1 MTQELMTVDQ
11 SDIIERVI
19 IAGDLSKLQ
28 PADRVNYYRATC
40 DSLGLNPL
48 TKPFDYITLNNK
60 LTLYATRTATDQ
72 LRARNNVSVKPIER
86 RVDNDLGIYIVEV
99 EARSPDGRIDFATG
113 VVNIAGLRGDA
124 LANAFMK
131 AETKAKRRATL
142 SICGLGWMDETELET
157 VPAARRT
164 TVDDAGEIRDIA
176 PDSGPPASDKQR
188 RYIGALQDDLGW
200 HSEYMAQF
208 AKEHRIDLVALS
220 KADAG
225 YLIEQMKAALDEP
238 TKVAQKPAPQAPSA
252 DLVDLPEFAAAVK
265 RLRECERAVSVEPPP
280 FVWSKKQGMGALA
293 LERSAS
299 MSRLYT
305 WLLAQTDADAV
316 HQLPSLEEL
325 DDQGLI
331 DLAYATAGL

>member
-1 MTQELMTVDQ
+1 MTTDLIPINQAE
-11 SDIIERVI
+11 IIERVI

-28 PADRVNYYRATC
+28 PQDRVNYYRATC
-40 DSLGLNPL
+40 ESLGLNPL
-48 TKPFDYITLNNK
+48 TKPFDYITLNGK

-86 RVDNDLGIYIVEV
+86 RTDNDLGIYSVEV
-99 EARSPDGRIDFATG
+99 EASAPDGRIDFATG

-164 TVDDAGEIRDIA
+164 SVDDAGEIRDIA
-176 PDSGPPASDKQR
+176 PDNSPPASDKQR
-188 RYIGALQDDLGW
+188 RFIAGLQDDLGW

-208 AKEHRIDLVALS
+208 AKEQRIDLVAMS
-220 KADAG
+220 KNDASA
-225 YLIEQMKAALDEP
+225 LIEQMQRLRDEDTKTQAPDPAQVASIKKLRNCERQTSGDPPMFTQDQAKDAQAVELEWIDSRRRLHDWITSKVQGAPALD
-238 TKVAQKPAPQAPSA
+238 
-252 DLVDLPEFAAAVK
+252 
-265 RLRECERAVSVEPPP
+265 
-280 FVWSKKQGMGALA
+280 
-293 LERSAS
+293 
-299 MSRLYT
+299 
-305 WLLAQTDADAV
+305 
-316 HQLPSLEEL
+316 EL

>member
-1 MTQELMTVDQ
+1 MTTDLVPVNQA
-11 SDIIERVI
+11 DIIERVI

-40 DSLGLNPL
+40 ESLGLNPL
-48 TKPFDYITLNNK
+48 TKPFDYITLNGK

-86 RVDNDLGIYIVEV
+86 RTDNDLGIHIVEV

-164 TVDDAGEIRDIA
+164 AVDDAGEIRDIA
-176 PDSGPPASDKQR
+176 PDNGPPASDKQR
-188 RYIGALQDDLGW
+188 RFIAGLQDDLGW
-200 HSEYMAQF
+200 HSEYMAVF
-208 AKEHRIDLVALS
+208 AKEHKIDLVALS
-220 KADAG
+220 KADAS
-225 YLIEQMKAALDEP
+225 YLIEQMQRLRDEGDKPKADP
-238 TKVAQKPAPQAPSA
+238 VPSS
-252 DLVDLPEFAAAVK
+252 DLVDVSEFAAAVK
-265 RLRECERAVSVEPPP
+265 RLRECESSTSGTPPK
-280 FVWSKKQGMGALA
+280 FTVAQSKDSAALA
-293 LERSAS
+293 AEYATSRGRIHAWIAS
-299 MSRLYT
+299 KVDG
-305 WLLAQTDADAV
+305 A
-316 HQLPSLEEL
+316 PSLEEL

>member
-1 MTQELMTVDQ
+1 MTTDLIPINQAE
-11 SDIIERVI
+11 IIERVI

-28 PADRVNYYRATC
+28 PADRVKYYRATC

-48 TKPFDYITLNNK
+48 TKPFDYITLNGK

-72 LRARNNVSVKPIER
+72 LRDRKNVSIKPIER
-86 RVDNDLGIYIVEV
+86 RLDNDLGIYSVEV
-99 EARSPDGRIDFATG
+99 EASAPDGRIDFATG

-164 TVDDAGEIRDIA
+164 VVDDTGEIRDIV

-188 RYIGALQDDLGW
+188 RFIAGLQDDLGW

-208 AKEHRIDLVALS
+208 AQEHKIDLVALS
-220 KADAG
+220 KADAS
-225 YLIEQMKAALDEP
+225 YLIEQMQAQLTMPPNAELAATVKKLRDCERSTSGEPPKFTQKQAADNAAL
-238 TKVAQKPAPQAPSA
+238 SA
-252 DLVDLPEFAAAVK
+252 EHVDSRRRLYIWLVDRGVGNGDGVALPD
-265 RLRECERAVSVEPPP
+265 LS
-280 FVWSKKQGMGALA
+280 
-293 LERSAS
+293 
-299 MSRLYT
+299 
-305 WLLAQTDADAV
+305 
-316 HQLPSLEEL
+316 EL

-331 DLAYATAGL
+331 DLAIATKGL

>member
-1 MTQELMTVDQ
+1 MISRKRQEVTQELAPINQ
-11 SDIIERVI
+11 AEIIERVI

-40 DSLGLNPL
+40 ESLGLNPL
-48 TKPFDYITLNNK
+48 TKPFDYITLNGK

-86 RVDNDLGIYIVEV
+86 RTDNDLGIYSVEV
-99 EARSPDGRIDFATG
+99 EASAPDGRIDFATG

-164 TVDDAGEIRDIA
+164 TVDDAGEIRGVA

-188 RYIGALQDDLGW
+188 RYIAGLQDDLGW

-208 AKEHRIDLVALS
+208 AKEHNIDLLALTS
-220 KADAG
+220 ASAS

-238 TKVAQKPAPQAPSA
+238 AKTVKELKAKPKQKE
-252 DLVDLPEFAAAVK
+252 LV
-265 RLRECERAVSVEPPP
+265 
-280 FVWSKKQGMGALA
+280 
-293 LERSAS
+293 
-299 MSRLYT
+299 
-305 WLLAQTDADAV
+305 
-316 HQLPSLEEL
+316 EEL
-325 DDQGLI
+325 WN
-331 DLAYATAGL
+331 AGGFEGTLQNWIVKTFNCNPEAMTTNDIEEAIKLLQPE